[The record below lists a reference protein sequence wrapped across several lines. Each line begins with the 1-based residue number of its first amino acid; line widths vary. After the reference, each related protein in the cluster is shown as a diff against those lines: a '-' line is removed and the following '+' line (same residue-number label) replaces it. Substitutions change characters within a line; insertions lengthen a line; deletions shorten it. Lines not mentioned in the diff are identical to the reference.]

1 MCHQGLFMK
10 GLINPSGAEVIIF
23 WKNYVNAIDG
33 DALVPRFVKSFEAM
47 VMIVENWY
55 EHSFL

>member
-1 MCHQGLFMK
+1 MCQQGLFME

-33 DALVPRFVKSFEAM
+33 DALVPCFVKSFEAM
-47 VMIVENWY
+47 VMIV
-55 EHSFL
+55 